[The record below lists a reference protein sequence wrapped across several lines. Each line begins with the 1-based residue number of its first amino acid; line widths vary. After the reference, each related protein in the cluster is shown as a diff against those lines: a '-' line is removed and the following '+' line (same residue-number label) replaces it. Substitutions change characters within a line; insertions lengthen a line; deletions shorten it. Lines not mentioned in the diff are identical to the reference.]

1 MSGKDD
7 LPVAGSIVRLRAP
20 LREGRRAR
28 VGREFVTVGREAMND
43 GSSRGLT
50 SVGAS
55 TQKEIGMLDPTSAY
69 SGFSVDD
76 IDAAERFYREVL
88 GMEVTES
95 NGMLHLGLGSGK
107 EVFVYP
113 KPHHEPATFTILNFP
128 VDDLEATVDRLTA
141 AGIRFE
147 QYDAPD
153 LRTDAKGIMR
163 GFGPDIAW
171 FRDPAGNIL
180 SVHSR

>member
-1 MSGKDD
+1 
-7 LPVAGSIVRLRAP
+7 
-20 LREGRRAR
+20 
-28 VGREFVTVGREAMND
+28 
-43 GSSRGLT
+43 
-50 SVGAS
+50 
-55 TQKEIGMLDPTSAY
+55 MLDPTSAY

-76 IDAAERFYREVL
+76 IAAAERFYRKTL

-95 NGMLHLGLGSGK
+95 NGMLHLGIGSGK
-107 EVFVYP
+107 EVLVYP
-113 KPHHEPATFTILNFP
+113 KPNHEPATFTILNFP